1 MMEVNQSV
9 QLCSDRD
16 ATSALSLG
24 AQVKYSNTSHTHTH
38 TTTTSL
44 FSFGSVFTGR
54 GMTFLFFQNEQKKK
68 INIKNKIQLK
78 EEDGEVVRY
87 IPEVLSP

>member
-1 MMEVNQSV
+1 MEVNQSV

-24 AQVKYSNTSHTHTH
+24 AQVKYSNTSHTH

-78 EEDGEVVRY
+78 EEDREVVCY